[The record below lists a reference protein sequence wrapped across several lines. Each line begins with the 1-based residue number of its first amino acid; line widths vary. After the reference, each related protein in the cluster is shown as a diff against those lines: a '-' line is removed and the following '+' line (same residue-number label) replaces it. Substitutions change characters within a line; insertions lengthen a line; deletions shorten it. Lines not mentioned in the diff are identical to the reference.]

1 MKKFNKILSVVLCLA
16 MVLSMA
22 AFTVSAESESAT
34 ISFADVANRTSV
46 STEQQVWEQN
56 GITVTNDKAGS
67 TSNVNEKYYNPV
79 RFYKGSSVTIAY
91 SAMKQITVNCNSASY
106 ATALVN
112 SISDANATVTVADK
126 AVTIV
131 FANAVDS
138 FVVAALSAQIRVD
151 SITVYTG
158 EVPEEPIEPE
168 VPEVPENNDPAAD
181 STLTISEAIA
191 LGASKEHNTYTEG
204 KYYVA
209 GEIAEVYNTTYG
221 NMKIK
226 DAEGNILTIYG
237 TYSADGADRYDA
249 MEVKPVAG
257 DTVKIYG
264 IIGQYNGTP
273 QIKNGW
279 IVEHTPGGNQPEEPE
294 VPEDPAADSVLTIME
309 AIALG
314 TSKNHN
320 TYTAG
325 KYYVTG
331 EITEVYNTTYGNM
344 KIKDTEGNILTIY
357 GTYSADGAD
366 RYDAMEVKPVA
377 GDTVTVYG
385 IVGQYNGVAQIKNG
399 WITEYVPA
407 EPVCEHVNVRIDG
420 AMDASC
426 EENGFTGNLVC
437 NDCDEVLV
445 IGSAIEALGHS
456 FADGFCTV
464 CGALD
469 PNFVPEEPPVTDGPE
484 DVTITI
490 GDKSYTTV
498 DGKFLYN
505 EDVTMANCTNYNMIL
520 LDKDFSGIVE
530 TNGWGVAIVLGKDGT
545 LLRVYDGANGGY
557 WTAEGKASSAH
568 FTGQDFAA
576 VAWSELQADE
586 LLIIFTNGGSAGNQA
601 RQFGLDVRRL
611 CGQTATMQGFIW
623 IEEEEITCHHT
634 NTTIEGAVDA
644 TCTEDGYTGNT
655 VCADCGETVITGEVI
670 AALGHAYVDGFC
682 TVCGGEQPPCV
693 HEPVLV
699 DKVDATC
706 VINGYTGDLVC
717 AVCSETI
724 EVGSVVEATG
734 HSYVEGACTVCGE
747 SDPDYHPQDHKVQI
761 VVIAPTCTQWG
772 CTLHICTEDDCNK
785 SWTTD
790 YVAAIGHAWVAPTC
804 TEAGYCANCG
814 EAGEAALGHA
824 WVAPTCT
831 EDGYCANCNAA
842 GEAAL
847 GHDMIGGENQAP
859 TCTEPGF
866 KSHVCTRCD
875 YSESYETPA
884 MGHVWLDATC
894 ICAKTCANCGEKDGE
909 ALPHNWNYSVVK
921 EPTCTEQG
929 INKMSCPD
937 CGMVQSYPVAALEHT
952 EEILPAKAPTC
963 TEPGLSEGKKC
974 SVCGEILVAQ
984 EEIPVLE
991 HTAGEWVIVKEAT
1004 ETETGLKQQVCTA
1017 CGKVLAEEVIPV
1029 IENQG
1034 PADTGNGVVYLFVL
1048 AAMAAMSGAAIAVCR
1063 KKYF

>member
-1 MKKFNKILSVVLCLA
+1 MKKINKILSVVLCLA

-22 AFTVSAESESAT
+22 AFTVSAESENAT

-67 TSNVNEKYYNPV
+67 TSNVADYSNPV
-79 RFYKGSSVTIAY
+79 RFYKNSSVTIAY
-91 SAMKQITVNCNSASY
+91 PDMAQITVNCNSASY

-168 VPEVPENNDPAAD
+168 VPTGLKAERVDVLNDGDKVYIYYPD
-181 STLTISEAIA
+181 SALAIANVASGNRLSGVDATMMDDYLYISE
-191 LGASKEHNTYTEG
+191 GAAEMTVSIDENGYYTFICEG
-204 KYYVA
+204 MYLTS
-209 GEIAEVYNTTYG
+209 GETGNSLRFEAEANDYSLWVSEE
-221 NMKIK
+221 
-226 DAEGNILTIYG
+226 AE
-237 TYSADGADRYDA
+237 
-249 MEVKPVAG
+249 
-257 DTVKIYG
+257 
-264 IIGQYNGTP
+264 
-273 QIKNGW
+273 NGW
-279 IVEHTPGGNQPEEPE
+279 FV
-294 VPEDPAADSVLTIME
+294 
-309 AIALG
+309 
-314 TSKNHN
+314 KNVN
-320 TYTAG
+320 AVYKG
-325 KYYVTG
+325 KPQYLEYY
-331 EITEVYNTTYGNM
+331 
-344 KIKDTEGNILTIY
+344 
-357 GTYSADGAD
+357 
-366 RYDAMEVKPVA
+366 
-377 GDTVTVYG
+377 
-385 IVGQYNGVAQIKNG
+385 
-399 WITEYVPA
+399 
-407 EPVCEHVNVRIDG
+407 
-420 AMDASC
+420 
-426 EENGFTGNLVC
+426 NGFTTYSMNANNVAAYTFQFFQAHVC
-437 NDCDEVLV
+437 DF
-445 IGSAIEALGHS
+445 EAVVTAPTCTADGYTTYTCACGESYVGDQVPAGHS

-464 CGALD
+464 CGAQD
-469 PNFVPEEPPVTDGPE
+469 PDFVPEEPPVTDGPE

-557 WTAEGKASSAH
+557 WTAEGKAPSAH

-601 RQFGLDVRRL
+601 RQFGSNVRSL

-623 IEEEEITCHHT
+623 IEEEEITCQHT
-634 NTTIEGAVDA
+634 NTTIEGAADA
-644 TCTEDGYTGNT
+644 TCTENGFSGNT
-655 VCADCGETVITGEVI
+655 VCADCGMTVIEGNEI

-682 TVCGGEQPPCV
+682 TVCGSEQPPCV
-693 HEPVLV
+693 HEPVLEG
-699 DKVDATC
+699 KVDATC

-717 AVCSETI
+717 AVCGETI

>member
-138 FVVAALSAQIRVD
+138 FAVAALSAQIRVD

-168 VPEVPENNDPAAD
+168 VPTGLKAERVDVLNDGDKVYIYYPDSALAIANVASGNRLSGVDATMMDDYLYISEGAAEMTVSIDENGYYTFICEGMYLTSGETGNSLRFEAEANDYSLWVPE
-181 STLTISEAIA
+181 EA
-191 LGASKEHNTYTEG
+191 E
-204 KYYVA
+204 
-209 GEIAEVYNTTYG
+209 
-221 NMKIK
+221 
-226 DAEGNILTIYG
+226 
-237 TYSADGADRYDA
+237 
-249 MEVKPVAG
+249 
-257 DTVKIYG
+257 
-264 IIGQYNGTP
+264 
-273 QIKNGW
+273 NGW
-279 IVEHTPGGNQPEEPE
+279 FV
-294 VPEDPAADSVLTIME
+294 
-309 AIALG
+309 
-314 TSKNHN
+314 KNVN
-320 TYTAG
+320 AVYKG
-325 KYYVTG
+325 KPQYLEYY
-331 EITEVYNTTYGNM
+331 
-344 KIKDTEGNILTIY
+344 
-357 GTYSADGAD
+357 
-366 RYDAMEVKPVA
+366 
-377 GDTVTVYG
+377 
-385 IVGQYNGVAQIKNG
+385 
-399 WITEYVPA
+399 
-407 EPVCEHVNVRIDG
+407 
-420 AMDASC
+420 
-426 EENGFTGNLVC
+426 NGFTTYSMNANNVAAYTFQFFQAHVC
-437 NDCDEVLV
+437 DF
-445 IGSAIEALGHS
+445 EAVVTAPTCTADGYTTYTCACGESYVGDQVPAGHS

-464 CGALD
+464 CGAED
-469 PNFVPEEPPVTDGPE
+469 PD
-484 DVTITI
+484 
-490 GDKSYTTV
+490 Y
-498 DGKFLYN
+498 
-505 EDVTMANCTNYNMIL
+505 
-520 LDKDFSGIVE
+520 
-530 TNGWGVAIVLGKDGT
+530 VAPGCEHI
-545 LLRVYDGANGGY
+545 N
-557 WTAEGKASSAH
+557 
-568 FTGQDFAA
+568 
-576 VAWSELQADE
+576 
-586 LLIIFTNGGSAGNQA
+586 I
-601 RQFGLDVRRL
+601 
-611 CGQTATMQGFIW
+611 
-623 IEEEEITCHHT
+623 
-634 NTTIEGAVDA
+634 NTEGAVDA

-693 HEPVLV
+693 HEPVLEG
-699 DKVDATC
+699 KVDATC

-717 AVCSETI
+717 AVCGEII

-831 EDGYCANCNAA
+831 EDGYCATCNAA